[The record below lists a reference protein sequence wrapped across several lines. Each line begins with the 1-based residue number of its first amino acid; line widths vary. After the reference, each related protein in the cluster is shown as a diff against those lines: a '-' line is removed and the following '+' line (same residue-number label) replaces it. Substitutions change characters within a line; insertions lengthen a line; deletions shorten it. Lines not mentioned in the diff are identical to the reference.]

1 MHYEIYKN
9 ARDASWRFLL
19 QHKICSLPVD
29 LRHITSDMGIIVKKD
44 DIGTLGADERGL
56 NQLNKAFLYSACQ
69 ITIEQS
75 PPLQLK
81 YSFVDEAIL
90 TVNLFNPELVT

>member
-69 ITIEQS
+69 ITIAVIVNLEN
-75 PPLQLK
+75 P
-81 YSFVDEAIL
+81 VADL
-90 TVNLFNPELVT
+90 TVEQIAKLYMGEITN